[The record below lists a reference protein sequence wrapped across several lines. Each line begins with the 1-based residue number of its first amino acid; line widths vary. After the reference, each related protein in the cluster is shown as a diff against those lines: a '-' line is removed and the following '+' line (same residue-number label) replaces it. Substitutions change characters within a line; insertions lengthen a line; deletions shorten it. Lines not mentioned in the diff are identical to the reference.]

1 MQSKRVPPGHGASYR
16 ARLPA
21 AAPHRRDGLGLGGVL
36 IKVSVHCRA
45 ELLLSPLPPTVSSAL
60 EADPIPARVF
70 QVELVLEVAGP
81 GRLNGSRV

>member
-45 ELLLSPLPPTVSSAL
+45 ELLLSPLPLTVSSAL
-60 EADPIPARVF
+60 RGRSDRIP
-70 QVELVLEVAGP
+70 
-81 GRLNGSRV
+81 SRTRPRATKINNNKSLHGF